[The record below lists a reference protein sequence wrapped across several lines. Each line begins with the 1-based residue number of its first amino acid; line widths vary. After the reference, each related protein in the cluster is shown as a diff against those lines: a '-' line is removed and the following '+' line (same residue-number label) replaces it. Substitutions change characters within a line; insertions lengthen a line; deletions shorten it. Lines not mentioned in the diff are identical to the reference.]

1 MANKIK
7 WVFEMVDKISGPAK
21 SAGASLGDMIQVT
34 HSALA
39 AVQLIGQAAV
49 GAGHMIASGLEPA
62 ISREKSL
69 GAFEQLLGT
78 AEEARNMY
86 AQAVKFAA
94 ATPYETAQVVQSYKQ
109 LLTAQF
115 SKEEVPIAL
124 NIIGDAASMSEAP
137 QEALNT
143 IIQQMGQMKS
153 VGRAT
158 MEDLQPIFQAAMISQ
173 ADYIANVADR
183 YGVTIEQARKLQ
195 SEGKVSAD
203 VASFAA
209 LQTMMEKTGGNMDR
223 ASRQV
228 GGLVSTLQSRP
239 AEFLAKL
246 QDTRGYDA
254 LRNVLSR
261 MANAFDP
268 ETSGLTPFLTQ
279 LGSGVLERASVTLE
293 YLSSGAVAFMEGL
306 IAGIGPLGEAFGP
319 ANQTNMEKFK
329 LIMEGIGVGVGN
341 LAASLGYLASK
352 LKGVWDLIYQ
362 VGEFMS
368 DKPWLQRLILGAGGA
383 VAGLQVGAAGGA
395 ATGALFGGLGAIP
408 GAVIG
413 GGIGMLAGG
422 TAGAFT
428 PEIVG
433 AAFTDTSTS
442 GGLLRQQESSW
453 SPLSMADAYGLPAFA
468 AGGIVRKP
476 TVALVGESGP
486 EAVVPL
492 SGRSGGSGGSMTVHA
507 PISLTFQG
515 AASASDA
522 QAVAAAVGPAVEAH
536 LFSVL
541 ERLALQSGRLA

>member
-1 MANKIK
+1 MANKIQ

-39 AVQLIGQAAV
+39 AVQLVGQAAI
-49 GAGHMIASGLEPA
+49 GAGQMIASGLEPA

-143 IIQQMGQMKS
+143 IIQQMGQMKA

-246 QDTRGYDA
+246 QDEKGYAA
-254 LRNVLSR
+254 LRDVLYR

-268 ETSGLTPFLTQ
+268 ETSGLTPFVTQ
-279 LGSGVLERASVTLE
+279 LGSGVLERASVTLD
-293 YLSSGAVAFMEGL
+293 YLSAGAVAFMEGL
-306 IAGIGPLGEAFGP
+306 SAGLGPLGEAFGP
-319 ANQTNMEKFK
+319 ANQTNLEKFK
-329 LIMEGIGVGVGN
+329 IIMDGIGTGVGT
-341 LAASLGYLASK
+341 LAQGLLYVSQR
-352 LKGVWDLIYQ
+352 LKDVWDYFTEI
-362 VGEFMS
+362 GEWWAENKTLS
-368 DKPWLQRLILGAGGA
+368 DFLDKFVAPLTTTAPTTGIRGGTQA
-383 VAGLQVGAAGGA
+383 ALVAQASMEQQSVEALPTAYADMTPA
-395 ATGALFGGLGAIP
+395 EMAEAYDLPALATGA
-408 GAVIG
+408 
-413 GGIGMLAGG
+413 
-422 TAGAFT
+422 
-428 PEIVG
+428 
-433 AAFTDTSTS
+433 
-442 GGLLRQQESSW
+442 
-453 SPLSMADAYGLPAFA
+453 
-468 AGGIVRKP
+468 IVRKP
-476 TVALVGESGP
+476 TVALIGEAGP

-492 SGRSGGSGGSMTVHA
+492 SGRSGGGRSGAAGGNVTVNA
-507 PISLTFQG
+507 PISFTFQG
-515 AASASDA
+515 SASASDA
-522 QAVAAAVGPAVEAH
+522 QSIASAVGPAVEAH

>member
-1 MANKIK
+1 MSNAIK

-39 AVQLIGQAAV
+39 AVQLVGQAAI
-49 GAGHMIASGLEPA
+49 GAGQMIASGLEPA

-143 IIQQMGQMKS
+143 IIQQMGQMKA

-246 QDTRGYDA
+246 QDTKGYDA
-254 LRNVLSR
+254 LRDVLGR
-261 MANAFDP
+261 MAGAFDP
-268 ETSGLTPFLTQ
+268 ETSGLTPFVTQ
-279 LGSGVLERASVTLE
+279 LGSGVLERASVTLD
-293 YLSSGAVAFMEGL
+293 YLSAGAVAFMEGL
-306 IAGIGPLGEAFGP
+306 SAGLGPLGEAFGP
-319 ANQTNMEKFK
+319 ANQTNLEKFK
-329 LIMEGIGVGVGN
+329 IIMDGIGTGVGT
-341 LAASLGYLASK
+341 LAQGLLYVSQR
-352 LKGVWDLIYQ
+352 LKDVWDYFTEI
-362 VGEFMS
+362 GEWWAENKTLS
-368 DKPWLQRLILGAGGA
+368 DFLDKFVAPLTTTAPTTGIRGGTQA
-383 VAGLQVGAAGGA
+383 ALVAQASMEQQSVEALPTAYADMTPA
-395 ATGALFGGLGAIP
+395 EMAEAYDLPALATGA
-408 GAVIG
+408 
-413 GGIGMLAGG
+413 
-422 TAGAFT
+422 
-428 PEIVG
+428 
-433 AAFTDTSTS
+433 
-442 GGLLRQQESSW
+442 
-453 SPLSMADAYGLPAFA
+453 
-468 AGGIVRKP
+468 IVRKP
-476 TVALVGESGP
+476 TVALIGEAGP

-492 SGRSGGSGGSMTVHA
+492 SGRSGGGRSGAAGGNVTVNA
-507 PISLTFQG
+507 PISFTFQG
-515 AASASDA
+515 SASASDA

-541 ERLALQSGRLA
+541 ERLALQSGRYA